1 MASTSEAETKGRL
14 SKAIERRIG
23 KRIQQYRFWRA
34 MRRFQRDVQSGQD
47 ISQDLLSELVLGWG
61 NTWSAQHEYL
71 DACLR
76 EARRTEGPI
85 LECGSGL
92 STLLI
97 GAVAQTRGIRL
108 WSLEHEPKWAE
119 RIQKILRKYRVYS
132 VNVSLAPIRSYGD
145 FDWYSQPSLQT
156 LPGKI
161 SLVICDGPPGGTRGG
176 RYGLVP
182 VMMEKMRPDCVVL
195 LDDGAREQEQD
206 IAARWGKMLM
216 AKPEIIGSE
225 KPYIRVQA
233 GSAVGEAQPEPGA
246 EVDPELQPELQ
257 LEPPPAN

>member
-1 MASTSEAETKGRL
+1 MASTSEAEAKGRF

-34 MRRFQRDVQSGQD
+34 MRRFLGEVQHGQD
-47 ISQDLLSELVLGWG
+47 VSHELLAELIQCWG
-61 NTWSAQHEYL
+61 NSWSVQTEYL

-76 EARRTEGPI
+76 EARTTTGPI

-97 GAVAQTRGIRL
+97 GAVAQSRGARV

-119 RIQKILRKYRVYS
+119 IIQKYLHKYRIFS
-132 VNVSLAPIRSYGD
+132 VTVSLAPIRSYGD
-145 FDWYSQPSLQT
+145 FDWYALPSLQT

-161 SLVICDGPPGGTRGG
+161 SMVICDGPPGGTRGG

-182 VMMEKMRPDCVVL
+182 VMLDKLRHDCVLL
-195 LDDGAREQEQD
+195 LDDGAREQERL
-206 IAARWGKMLM
+206 IANRWGQMIM
-216 AKPEIIGSE
+216 AKPELLGTE
-225 KPYIRVQA
+225 KPYYRLRA
-233 GSAVGEAQPEPGA
+233 GSA
-246 EVDPELQPELQ
+246 
-257 LEPPPAN
+257 PPPTLSELPPIQDESPLG